1 MSRQV
6 HGPANTIDWDQH
18 RREWIDAVKKLY
30 HKITGDLLAESI
42 EQRLVAVS
50 RVDKEVKEEYPGK
63 YRVPELILDISG
75 ESVRFSPRGRNIMR
89 TKGRVDLVG
98 DLDSMTL
105 ILEPEGHWNIV
116 LSRVPRHV
124 AELDGKTLAEALRTV
139 MR

>member
-42 EQRLVAVS
+42 EQRLVTVS

-63 YRVPELILDISG
+63 YRVPELILDSVVSRYDFRPEVEIS
-75 ESVRFSPRGRNIMR
+75 
-89 TKGRVDLVG
+89 
-98 DLDSMTL
+98 
-105 ILEPEGHWNIV
+105 
-116 LSRVPRHV
+116 
-124 AELDGKTLAEALRTV
+124 
-139 MR
+139 

>member
-1 MSRQV
+1 
-6 HGPANTIDWDQH
+6 
-18 RREWIDAVKKLY
+18 
-30 HKITGDLLAESI
+30 
-42 EQRLVAVS
+42 
-50 RVDKEVKEEYPGK
+50 
-63 YRVPELILDISG
+63 
-75 ESVRFSPRGRNIMR
+75 MR

-124 AELDGKTLAEALRTV
+124 AELDGKTLAEALRRV